1 MEQRWQLL
9 LHHLRKTVS
18 PENFEALVRP
28 MRCVKYE
35 EDSLVIGVPSQQF
48 VNLLRDTINRE
59 FSTALLAVYGRGIKV
74 NMTIAVDNPNA
85 GAGQASLSSTPTAAA
100 PLYNPQQR
108 PVSPELNS
116 YLQSEYTFDTFV
128 AGASN
133 RVPLRVVHSFLE
145 HPEQQ
150 TFSPFFL
157 FGPSGVGKTHLVTAV
172 GHAYKKIFPE
182 ARVLFV
188 ASREF
193 QSQYQ
198 SAVQAG
204 KTNDFIHFY
213 QTIDML
219 ILDDF
224 QEIRTPGT
232 LTTFFH
238 IINHLQVNR
247 RKILI
252 TSDRPPADFEG
263 LEERMLSRLKWD
275 IVCEIERPDLQLRRD
290 ILMAKVNSVG
300 LTLSKEVLD
309 YIADNVSDNVREIQ
323 GAVNSML
330 ASAVNRTGEI
340 DLQLAKIVVARL
352 VNQRA
357 KEMSFDH
364 ILTQVC
370 QFCKVK
376 PTDIRSTSRR
386 KEHVLAR
393 QLTMYMCQKYT
404 KISLSQLGRNLGG
417 RDHST
422 VNHGCTKIARR
433 LTTDKDFR
441 TAIEGFE
448 LTLKK

>member
-18 PENFEALVRP
+18 AEHFAALVQP
-28 MRCVKYE
+28 LHCVKYE
-35 EDSLVIGVPSQQF
+35 DDKLVIGVPSQQF
-48 VNLLRDTINRE
+48 VNLLRDNINRE
-59 FSTALLAVYGRGIKV
+59 FSAAILAVYGKGVKV
-74 NMTIAVDNPNA
+74 GMVVATDNPNE
-85 GAGQASLSSTPTAAA
+85 GAGQASLSSTPVASSA
-100 PLYNPQQR
+100 LYNPQQR
-108 PVSPELNS
+108 PVNPELNS

-128 AGASN
+128 PGASN
-133 RVPLRVVHSFLE
+133 AVPLRVVHSFLE

-172 GHAYKKIFPE
+172 GHAYKRIFPE

-252 TSDRPPADFEG
+252 TSDRPPAEFEG

-290 ILMAKVNSVG
+290 ILLAKVNSVG
-300 LTLSKEVLD
+300 LTLSAEVLN
-309 YIADNVSDNVREIQ
+309 YIAENVSDNVREIQ
-323 GAVNSML
+323 GTVNSML
-330 ASAVNRTGEI
+330 AFAVNDCGEL
-340 DLQLAKIVVARL
+340 DLHHARIVVARL
-352 VNQRA
+352 VNQSR

-364 ILTQVC
+364 ILAQVC

-376 PTDIRSTSRR
+376 PADIRSTSRR

-393 QLTMYMCQKYT
+393 QLTMYLCQKYT

-422 VNHGCTKIARR
+422 VNHGCSKIARR

-441 TAIEGFE
+441 TAIESFE
-448 LTLKK
+448 ASLKK